1 MARRRKA
8 STWLKSQLLRDK
20 KPGPACSVDL
30 KSARSLRDQPE
41 KLRDAARDP
50 KAADRLVAR
59 IQRFRAKQARAKHVP
74 PPRPRRRRHPARSGD
89 LGRYET
95 LKAQWIDAHPSA
107 TAAEIGEAVRRIA
120 AACGV

>member
-1 MARRRKA
+1 MKAQGNTSIAWLGGSFLRGAAVVDIDRARLRRLPCA
-8 STWLKSQLLRDK
+8 FRALCRGTRLNSTKT
-20 KPGPACSVDL
+20 
-30 KSARSLRDQPE
+30 
-41 KLRDAARDP
+41 
-50 KAADRLVAR
+50 DRLTKR

-74 PPRPRRRRHPARSGD
+74 VSRPKRRRHPARSGD

-95 LKAQWIDAHPSA
+95 LKSQWIDAHPSA